1 MSHHI
6 GAALADEH
14 RKTLTAQ
21 AEAAGRARQARLHRQ
36 TARRSRA
43 TVTAG
48 VVAVA
53 ALLGGVAAAV
63 VAAPAGAQPTVK
75 FQGAPAGPEYDPAQF
90 ASKSVGTQYQ
100 DIQLADVFEGARPT
114 IQLTVMFEDAVP
126 RPNYDA

>member
-1 MSHHI
+1 MMTHHI

-14 RKTLTAQ
+14 RRTLLAQ
-21 AEAAGRARQARLHRQ
+21 AEAAGLARQARLHRQ
-36 TARRSRA
+36 TAPRSRA
-43 TVTAG
+43 AITAG

-53 ALLGGVAAAV
+53 ALLGGVAAV

-100 DIQLADVFEGARPT
+100 DIQLADVFEGAQPT
-114 IQLTVMFEDAVP
+114 IQLTVMFQDAVP